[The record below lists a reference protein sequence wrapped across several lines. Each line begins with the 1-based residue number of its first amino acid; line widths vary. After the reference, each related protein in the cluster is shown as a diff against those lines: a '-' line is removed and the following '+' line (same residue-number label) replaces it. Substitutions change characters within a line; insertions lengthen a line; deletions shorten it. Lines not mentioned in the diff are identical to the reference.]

1 MDFLQ
6 LLLNF
11 NFEAF
16 TKVVLIDLV
25 MSGDNAII
33 IGMAAAGLPIKLR
46 RRAILIGIIAAT
58 VLRIV
63 FASVT
68 YQLLEITGLTLIGG
82 LLLVWVAFKLWQ
94 DIRSGALTNADD
106 SPHNKETSKTL
117 KSAITSIIIADVT
130 MSLDNVLAVAGAA
143 HGAPGM
149 LIFGLV
155 LSILLMAFAANWV
168 ASLLER
174 YNWLAYVGAGV
185 VSYVALE
192 MIWRGGNQIYA
203 SGLI

>member
-46 RRAILIGIIAAT
+46 RRAIFFGIVAAT

-117 KSAITSIIIADVT
+117 KSAVTSIIIADVT

-174 YNWLAYVGAGV
+174 HTWLAYLGAGV

-203 SGLI
+203 AELI

>member
-46 RRAILIGIIAAT
+46 RRAIFFGIVAAT

-82 LLLVWVAFKLWQ
+82 LLLVWVAYKLWQ

-106 SPHNKETSKTL
+106 NPHNKETSKTL
-117 KSAITSIIIADVT
+117 KSAVTSIIIADVT